1 MNSVETEGRRAV
13 RVWPLCG
20 DCRDCRDFCI
30 GLTPHSGR
38 IVGYT
43 EVIQDGHPFGSV
55 PGSRLVGGDLLL
67 LCLRANRNLFRAR
80 SRILESYNDR
90 GICCVGAGFPNRRRV
105 EQFSQ
110 MISHSQKPTFSE
122 QPDIGRKMNRS
133 ISLLR
138 LVGFLCKWLGSTK
151 IWGQLGAKTRAS

>member
-1 MNSVETEGRRAV
+1 MTRQLISTNRQPLLRSPHAQRPPRGRLR
-13 RVWPLCG
+13 
-20 DCRDCRDFCI
+20 
-30 GLTPHSGR
+30 S
-38 IVGYT
+38 
-43 EVIQDGHPFGSV
+43 
-55 PGSRLVGGDLLL
+55 SRLVGGDLLL

-151 IWGQLGAKTRAS
+151 IWEIGRAHV